1 MNKKMDNQENNYAD
15 NEGSKSMSSINLK
28 SSTAG
33 SNLKQPKKN
42 ESKMFSGFDE
52 EENKVQQHHKQSNVS
67 NTFSNIN
74 N

>member
-1 MNKKMDNQENNYAD
+1 MKKMDNQENNYAD

-33 SNLKQPKKN
+33 SNLKQPKKK

-52 EENKVQQHHKQSNVS
+52 EEKMQHHKKSDVS
-67 NTFSNIN
+67 NAFSNIN
-74 N
+74 NQQV